1 VARIARFVS
10 DTSIWKS
17 LQNTTFRRLWL
28 ATLVSGCCVSAQ
40 DTVAT
45 WIMNTLTQSSFL
57 ISAMSTVAALPFFFF
72 TLPAGAMADMID
84 RRRLLIWMNVWL
96 ACTAATL
103 TILQLAHLLSP
114 YFILGIVF
122 LIGTGFAFY
131 APAWSSLVPEIV
143 TKEELPSAV
152 TLGGVQL
159 NISSILGPALGG
171 LLVPLL
177 GAPVVFAANAACF
190 LVVASVLFVWRPA
203 FAPGKLPLENFL
215 ESFASAVRYVRYAP
229 GMQVVLARDVL
240 FSVFISVIPALLPV
254 VGLRV
259 LHLGSAHLGILFTTM
274 GIGSVGCAVF
284 IIPRARARFSSNNL
298 TMLANALLAAVFFLM
313 VFVHDTNVFLGVA
326 ALAGVS
332 WTLAA
337 SELWVAAQRAM
348 PSWARGRMNATHMM
362 VSQGGMALGGV
373 VWGGLAASV
382 NVQFALLSAALL
394 LLFSLSL
401 AVPLSIDFAQR
412 LDFDPAPLTTARHR
426 RLQVPEPQEGPV
438 SVTMEFEVAEE
449 NRARFLELM
458 REMRLVYLRNGAF
471 SWRLDED
478 LEKRNRFRMEMLVT
492 SWSEHL
498 QQHERMTRSEL
509 ETWQKIWALHG
520 GEKGPVVKHYLSVN
534 KELLP
539 RRLIQ
544 RPPQK
549 SQSTKSR
556 PRGGEPGEAA
566 PEVPAQDVPSVS

>member
-1 VARIARFVS
+1 
-10 DTSIWKS
+10 
-17 LQNTTFRRLWL
+17 
-28 ATLVSGCCVSAQ
+28 
-40 DTVAT
+40 
-45 WIMNTLTQSSFL
+45 
-57 ISAMSTVAALPFFFF
+57 
-72 TLPAGAMADMID
+72 
-84 RRRLLIWMNVWL
+84 
-96 ACTAATL
+96 
-103 TILQLAHLLSP
+103 
-114 YFILGIVF
+114 
-122 LIGTGFAFY
+122 
-131 APAWSSLVPEIV
+131 
-143 TKEELPSAV
+143 
-152 TLGGVQL
+152 
-159 NISSILGPALGG
+159 
-171 LLVPLL
+171 
-177 GAPVVFAANAACF
+177 
-190 LVVASVLFVWRPA
+190 
-203 FAPGKLPLENFL
+203 
-215 ESFASAVRYVRYAP
+215 
-229 GMQVVLARDVL
+229 
-240 FSVFISVIPALLPV
+240 
-254 VGLRV
+254 
-259 LHLGSAHLGILFTTM
+259 
-274 GIGSVGCAVF
+274 
-284 IIPRARARFSSNNL
+284 
-298 TMLANALLAAVFFLM
+298 

-438 SVTMEFEVAEE
+438 SVTMEFEVEE
-449 NRARFLELM
+449 EKRGRFLELM

-509 ETWQKIWALHG
+509 DTWQRIWALHAG
-520 GEKGPVVKHYLSVN
+520 KKGPVVKHYLSVN

-549 SQSTKSR
+549 SKGTNDR
-556 PRGGEPGEAA
+556 PMRGEPGEAA
-566 PEVPAQDVPSVS
+566 PEVAAQDVPSVS